1 MSTRLVH
8 VPRRRRECIGSPRT
22 IHLDALSAN
31 CCSPSRRSG
40 GSLSTGSFALVHT
53 AHESLLEVLANRVKP
68 RPSGLGRR
76 TALSSMYSPVGY
88 AGGSTPLITR
98 PRQAALLH
106 DCCCTT
112 RRHPNCATHYC
123 VNSFRTRTAAGS
135 LRTRIATCPPWGGRC
150 NLPRERT
157 CRSSPTRTRY
167 IR

>member
-1 MSTRLVH
+1 MSTRSSTSTRSDRLED
-8 VPRRRRECIGSPRT
+8 PPNGCANR
-22 IHLDALSAN
+22 LFALSL
-31 CCSPSRRSG
+31 SG

>member
-1 MSTRLVH
+1 MSTRSSSTRSDRLED
-8 VPRRRRECIGSPRT
+8 PY
-22 IHLDALSAN
+22 ALTAIRLCPLPEGLASAR
-31 CCSPSRRSG
+31 PGLFR
-40 GSLSTGSFALVHT
+40 LVHT
-53 AHESLLEVLANRVKP
+53 AHESLLDRLLEVFANRVKP

-76 TALSSMYSPVGY
+76 TALSRLYSPVGY

-123 VNSFRTRTAAGS
+123 VNSFRTRTAADS

-150 NLPRERT
+150 NIPRERT
-157 CRSSPTRTRY
+157 CRSSPTRTRC